1 MISLC
6 YEVFSNGKSNKDF
19 NCYMWGLYV
28 TRFLHYFIKLGNDHL
43 TFRGRLCFF
52 FCRQIL
58 HAKKNKM
65 N

>member
-1 MISLC
+1 MS
-6 YEVFSNGKSNKDF
+6 FSVMVNQTKILTVVCG
-19 NCYMWGLYV
+19 GLYV

-43 TFRGRLCFF
+43 TFRGRLCFLF
-52 FCRQIL
+52 FRQIL